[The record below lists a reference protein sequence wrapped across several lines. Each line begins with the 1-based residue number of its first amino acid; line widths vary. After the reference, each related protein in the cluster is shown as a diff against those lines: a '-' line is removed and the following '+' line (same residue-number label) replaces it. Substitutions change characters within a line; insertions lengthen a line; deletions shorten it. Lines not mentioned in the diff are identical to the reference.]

1 MSLPSVP
8 VPNSEPSSPARED
21 QPRCRKRTFH
31 TAPEGPTKARLDGP
45 SGATSCAPQGVEMKG
60 CKCEHNVITGAELDS

>member
-8 VPNSEPSSPARED
+8 VPNSEPSSPVRED

-31 TAPEGPTKARLDGP
+31 TTPEGPTKAQVAGP
-45 SGATSCAPQGVEMKG
+45 SGATSIKG
-60 CKCEHNVITGAELDS
+60 ISPDSRERRVRGMHP